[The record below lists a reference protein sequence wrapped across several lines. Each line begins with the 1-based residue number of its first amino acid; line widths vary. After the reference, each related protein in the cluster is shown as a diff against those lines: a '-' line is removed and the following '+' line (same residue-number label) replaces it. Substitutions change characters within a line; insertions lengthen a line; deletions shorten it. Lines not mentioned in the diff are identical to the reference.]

1 MMTEWGPEFTHN
13 RLWKA
18 RRDVARILSNGT
30 LFICLDSVLS
40 RKGSC
45 PAPTIASGVSR
56 APR

>member
-1 MMTEWGPEFTHN
+1 MTEWGPEFTHN

-40 RKGSC
+40 RKGS
-45 PAPTIASGVSR
+45 
-56 APR
+56 